1 MGHVAVTK
9 EEGLRSTSSVLS
21 HAGTPP
27 VDVGARVLRAAPVL
41 ERWLPPMDEVA
52 SSARAERRLA
62 RRGSSR
68 LRTAFVTGLQLGVL
82 LLAAYGLLFNFSTV
96 RGSSMSPGIHD
107 GDRIVIDHLSYVLGD
122 VQRGD
127 IVVLEYPLDPTVD
140 YIKRV
145 IGLPGDRIRIEGASV
160 IVNGRSIDEPYV
172 AAQDPR
178 THLDIEV
185 QPETYFV
192 MGDNR
197 RHSSDS
203 REFGLVPRGN
213 LVGKVDMRVWPPQRA
228 GLLY

>member
-1 MGHVAVTK
+1 MGRGTVT
-9 EEGLRSTSSVLS
+9 EEEALRGTPSLLS
-21 HAGTPP
+21 HGASARTETRPRALRPAPVVERWSPP
-27 VDVGARVLRAAPVL
+27 V
-41 ERWLPPMDEVA
+41 DEVA
-52 SSARAERRLA
+52 STARLERRLA
-62 RRGSSR
+62 RRGLSR

-82 LLAAYGLLFNFSTV
+82 LLAAYGLLFNFSIV

-122 VQRGD
+122 VRRGD

-145 IGLPGDRIRIEGASV
+145 IGLPGDRIRIEGARV
-160 IVNGRSIDEPYV
+160 VVNGRSIDEPYV
-172 AAQDPR
+172 AAPDPR

-185 QPETYFV
+185 QPGTYFV

-203 REFGLVPRGN
+203 REFGLVPREN
-213 LVGKVDMRVWPPQRA
+213 LVGKVDVRVWPPQRA